1 MPISSQ
7 PSALVRQ
14 LSDKVRTQAERLTSL
29 DAYRVLLERRLQ
41 ELDPKHP
48 LPVLPQHLTQRAFS
62 APEMPPNVVDLKK
75 QLAIREQDLTY
86 AKQRNEKLANEIESM
101 KREGG
106 AGGASIE
113 EMRMRVS

>member
-48 LPVLPQHLTQRAFS
+48 LPVLPQHLT
-62 APEMPPNVVDLKK
+62 
-75 QLAIREQDLTY
+75 
-86 AKQRNEKLANEIESM
+86 
-101 KREGG
+101 
-106 AGGASIE
+106 
-113 EMRMRVS
+113 